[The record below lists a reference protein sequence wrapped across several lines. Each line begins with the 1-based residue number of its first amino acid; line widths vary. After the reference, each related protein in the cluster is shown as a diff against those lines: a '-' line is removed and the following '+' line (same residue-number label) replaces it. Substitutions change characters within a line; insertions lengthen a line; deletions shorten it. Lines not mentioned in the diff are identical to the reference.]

1 MIKNASPAAKG
12 QKIKN
17 KLRNSVR
24 LWRRQNSNWRQ
35 KSGIVKAN
43 KKHIFHREEED
54 GKGQK
59 EGETD
64 RQTGRPTDRWTGGQM
79 GRRTDRSKETPN
91 EVGTKKIGNQEIKK
105 SSEKKKY

>member
-43 KKHIFHREEED
+43 KKHIFHMYQCVSLKQWTCFMVLSIDSCVRCGGLTKRFLKHRYDVSLVKHMTIVVLSWQVPSTKDDRE
-54 GKGQK
+54 
-59 EGETD
+59 
-64 RQTGRPTDRWTGGQM
+64 
-79 GRRTDRSKETPN
+79 
-91 EVGTKKIGNQEIKK
+91 
-105 SSEKKKY
+105 